1 MPSGKDNI
9 LGFSQ
14 YINSDKMSYIIY
26 IFEYFVKKIGGCANN
41 T

>member
-1 MPSGKDNI
+1 MPSEKNNI

-14 YINSDKMSYIIY
+14 NMNSDKMSYIIY
-26 IFEYFVKKIGGCANN
+26 IFEYFIKKIGGCPNN